1 MRDLLRAWR
10 SFRSRPAPERA
21 RLLRRVV
28 SDARA
33 HGVTAALARV
43 RQDGAADRQRD
54 AYADWC
60 REHTPDAAALA
71 RMREASARFTYQP
84 LITIITPVYNTDP
97 QWLDACADSVIAQAY
112 PHWQWSIGND
122 GSTKPATLE
131 SLGRIAA
138 RDPRIIVTDA
148 DKNGG
153 IAAAS
158 NLALSRAQG
167 EYVALMDSDDALLP
181 HALFRMVEQLNAA
194 GERADVLYSDE
205 DKLDLDGTRCEA
217 YFKPDWSPDLFLSNM
232 FVCHLLMARR
242 ALIHDVGA
250 FRTAFDFSQDY
261 DLMLRLSE
269 RANRI
274 DHVADI
280 LYHWRKVPQSGATV
294 GDAKPAAHIAGRAAL
309 QDALDRRGIDG
320 DIVDVGPAGFYR
332 VKYRAPDSSPLV
344 SVIVT
349 GSPSTLRRAQGRP
362 EQSRGATSLRTSGRR
377 EAGGESLDDVTAWPH
392 VEYVGSAKEANG
404 SILVFLGNGVRP
416 SSPDWL
422 DALVELALQPGVGIV
437 GPRVLDAHGRI
448 RDLGL
453 YFERGTTFRAL
464 HGLSP
469 LHGGYFG
476 SGIAIHNVSAVS
488 GACVVTPRVVWES
501 MGGWADDLTNE
512 DARAVDYAL
521 RVHQAGHRIV
531 VTPWSSVVAPAS
543 SSREVEFDVL
553 DNRRLHAK
561 WARALQRD
569 PFHNVHL
576 SAAGVHPTS

>member
-10 SFRSRPAPERA
+10 SFRARPAPERA
-21 RLLRRVV
+21 RLARRLFAEV
-28 SDARA
+28 RA
-33 HGVTAALARV
+33 HGVSAALARV
-43 RQDGAADRQRD
+43 QQDGAAASRRD

-60 REHTPDAAALA
+60 REHTPDAAAVT
-71 RMREASARFTYQP
+71 RMREASARFAYQP
-84 LITIITPVYNTDP
+84 LVTIITPVYNTDP
-97 QWLDACADSVIAQAY
+97 QWLDACADAVVAQVY

-122 GSTKPATLE
+122 GSTKPGTLDA
-131 SLGRIAA
+131 LRRIAA

-148 DKNGG
+148 GKNGG

-167 EYVALMDSDDALLP
+167 DYVALMDSDDALLP
-181 HALFRMVEQLNAA
+181 HALFRMVEHLNTP
-194 GERADVLYSDE
+194 GGRADVLYSDE

-242 ALIHDVGA
+242 ALIHEVGA

-309 QDALDRRGIDG
+309 QDALDRRGVDGEVIDS
-320 DIVDVGPAGFYR
+320 GPAGFYR
-332 VKYRAPDSSPLV
+332 VQYRLPSPLPLV
-344 SVIVT
+344 SIVLPAEHLAT
-349 GSPSTLRRAQGRP
+349 ARARIG
-362 EQSRGATSLRTSGRR
+362 GA
-377 EAGGESLDDVTAWPH
+377 TAWPH
-392 VEYVGSAKEANG
+392 VEYVGSAREASG
-404 SILVFLGNGVRP
+404 PVLVFPGSGMRP
-416 SSPDWL
+416 ASPDWL
-422 DALVELALQPGVGIV
+422 DALVELAIQPGVGIG
-437 GPRVLDAHGRI
+437 GPRVLDEHGRI

-453 YFERGTTFRAL
+453 YFERGAVFRAL

-476 SGIAIHNVSAVS
+476 SGLAIRNVSAVS
-488 GACVVTPRVVWES
+488 GACVVTPRAVWES
-501 MGGWADDLTNE
+501 TGGWANDLANE

-521 RVHQAGHRIV
+521 RVQQAGHRV
-531 VTPWSSVVAPAS
+531 LTTPWSSVVAPGAT
-543 SSREVEFDVL
+543 SREVAFDVL

-561 WARALQRD
+561 WAKAMQRD
-569 PFHNVHL
+569 PFHNAHL
-576 SAAGVHPTS
+576 AAAGVYPTS